1 MKKYS
6 FGVLLCATCDSA
18 FVIGTMIA
26 NIKQKMGEEVDIFY
40 LIHDGFTTSDKDALR
55 KIAGSSEVKFKSFS
69 KEDFINKLNSFRQ
82 TPINIENNKFLGRW
96 THMVYACFEGFKF
109 LESCECVVYLDFDIL
124 LLQEIGHLRDL
135 RTQGYVLAA
144 RRGKTSL
151 ANSCLAYQGIFKDVS
166 VFQTPIIVFN
176 DTLENPLECY
186 DFIYQFSAQNPLN
199 INDQGAFSLLVFEK
213 KLKTKDLGNRYVGNV
228 LWRKNYN
235 PILIHAYGSK
245 NRFWNNALCNRI
257 WKEWNDYYR
266 LWLEAGGSPNLKGF
280 VAKTTY
286 SCDRIRYTLP
296 YKLGY
301 AIIEN
306 YKSFWGC
313 LKLPFILARIALRHK
328 KEARF
333 YAQIIQEKPH
343 LKLPPLKS
351 YEDYANAIKE
361 KQTFSYRLGKA
372 LIEACKTWHKGGFF
386 QFLAVAKSLQKES
399 RT

>member
-6 FGVLLCATCDSA
+6 FGILLCATCDSA

-26 NIKQKMGEEVDIFY
+26 NIKQKMGAEVDIFY
-40 LIHDGFTTSDKDALR
+40 LIHDGFTSSDKDALR
-55 KIAGSSEVKFKSFS
+55 KIAGSSEVKFESFS

-82 TPINIENNKFLGRW
+82 TPINIENNRFLGRW

-135 RTQGYVLAA
+135 RKQGYVLAA
-144 RRGKTSL
+144 NRGKNKLKISL
-151 ANSCLAYQGIFKDVS
+151 ASSPQKFADFSIFR
-166 VFQTPIIVFN
+166 TGIIVFN

-186 DFIYQFSAQNPLN
+186 EFIYRQSAINTL
-199 INDQGAFSLLVFEK
+199 NDQAIFSLLIFDK
-213 KLKTKDLGNRYVGNV
+213 NLKTKDLDSRYAGSV
-228 LWRKNYN
+228 LWRKNHN

-280 VAKTTY
+280 VANTTY
-286 SCDRIRYTLP
+286 GYERIRYHLS

-343 LKLPPLKS
+343 LKLPPLES

-361 KQTFSYRLGKA
+361 KQTFSYRLGNA
-372 LIEACKTWHKGGFF
+372 LIEACKTWYRGGFF

-399 RT
+399 RA